1 MKEPMVITMAR
12 EYASGGS
19 EIAQAVAD
27 KLGIP
32 LYNKELI
39 TLAAKKSGLTEE
51 AIAAS
56 ENQRSGSLIYSLYMM
71 GNTMPLADQVYI
83 LQSNVI
89 KELAAEGPCVI
100 LGRCGDYV
108 LRERPNVLRTFVYA
122 PLETRIQFAKSRPD
136 AKDMPD
142 RLWETQ
148 LAKHDRAR
156 ASYYN
161 YYTENRWGE
170 AKNYDL
176 CLNATLGRE
185 ACADLIVAA
194 ARAMQEAT
202 SKKEPFTMLRY
213 VKNGMLLLSVA
224 YIVIGMLLLI
234 MPETSLLW
242 ICNIFGV
249 VVLVTGIVCLIQYAR
264 IRGTGFTAP
273 FMLVGGVITAGLG
286 IFTLAKPQVVTSF
299 LPIVFGIFIVVD
311 GLSRI
316 GTAIDLAKRK
326 GQKWWLLLLFSIVS
340 VALGVLLVLH
350 PFDAAVSAVMLC
362 GILLIVEGALNLGCI
377 LYAAMELRTLDRMAS
392 AAANAALGAIGDALD
407 EAEAAER
414 DVGSDGP
421 VVYDA
426 ESKDVSED
434 GE

>member
-56 ENQRSGSLIYSLYMM
+56 LIYSLYMM

-89 KELAAEGPCVI
+89 KELASQGPCVI

-122 PLETRIQFAKSRPD
+122 PVADRVGRAKVRPD
-136 AKDMPD
+136 AKEMPD
-142 RLWETQ
+142 RMWESQ

-176 CLNATLGRE
+176 CLNAALGLDT
-185 ACADLIVAA
+185 CADLIV
-194 ARAMQEAT
+194 
-202 SKKEPFTMLRY
+202 
-213 VKNGMLLLSVA
+213 
-224 YIVIGMLLLI
+224 
-234 MPETSLLW
+234 
-242 ICNIFGV
+242 
-249 VVLVTGIVCLIQYAR
+249 
-264 IRGTGFTAP
+264 
-273 FMLVGGVITAGLG
+273 
-286 IFTLAKPQVVTSF
+286 
-299 LPIVFGIFIVVD
+299 
-311 GLSRI
+311 
-316 GTAIDLAKRK
+316 
-326 GQKWWLLLLFSIVS
+326 
-340 VALGVLLVLH
+340 
-350 PFDAAVSAVMLC
+350 DAAK
-362 GILLIVEGALNLGCI
+362 
-377 LYAAMELRTLDRMAS
+377 AM
-392 AAANAALGAIGDALD
+392 N
-407 EAEAAER
+407 
-414 DVGSDGP
+414 
-421 VVYDA
+421 
-426 ESKDVSED
+426 K
-434 GE
+434 

>member
-71 GNTMPLADQVYI
+71 
-83 LQSNVI
+83 QSNVI

-194 ARAMQEAT
+194 ARAMQEAD
-202 SKKEPFTMLRY
+202 K
-213 VKNGMLLLSVA
+213 
-224 YIVIGMLLLI
+224 
-234 MPETSLLW
+234 
-242 ICNIFGV
+242 
-249 VVLVTGIVCLIQYAR
+249 
-264 IRGTGFTAP
+264 
-273 FMLVGGVITAGLG
+273 
-286 IFTLAKPQVVTSF
+286 
-299 LPIVFGIFIVVD
+299 
-311 GLSRI
+311 
-316 GTAIDLAKRK
+316 
-326 GQKWWLLLLFSIVS
+326 
-340 VALGVLLVLH
+340 
-350 PFDAAVSAVMLC
+350 
-362 GILLIVEGALNLGCI
+362 
-377 LYAAMELRTLDRMAS
+377 
-392 AAANAALGAIGDALD
+392 
-407 EAEAAER
+407 
-414 DVGSDGP
+414 
-421 VVYDA
+421 
-426 ESKDVSED
+426 
-434 GE
+434 

>member
-39 TLAAKKSGLTEE
+39 
-51 AIAAS
+51 
-56 ENQRSGSLIYSLYMM
+56 YSLYMM

-89 KELAAEGPCVI
+89 KELAAKGPCVI

-194 ARAMQEAT
+194 ARAMQEAD
-202 SKKEPFTMLRY
+202 K
-213 VKNGMLLLSVA
+213 
-224 YIVIGMLLLI
+224 
-234 MPETSLLW
+234 
-242 ICNIFGV
+242 
-249 VVLVTGIVCLIQYAR
+249 
-264 IRGTGFTAP
+264 
-273 FMLVGGVITAGLG
+273 
-286 IFTLAKPQVVTSF
+286 
-299 LPIVFGIFIVVD
+299 
-311 GLSRI
+311 
-316 GTAIDLAKRK
+316 
-326 GQKWWLLLLFSIVS
+326 
-340 VALGVLLVLH
+340 
-350 PFDAAVSAVMLC
+350 
-362 GILLIVEGALNLGCI
+362 
-377 LYAAMELRTLDRMAS
+377 
-392 AAANAALGAIGDALD
+392 
-407 EAEAAER
+407 
-414 DVGSDGP
+414 
-421 VVYDA
+421 
-426 ESKDVSED
+426 
-434 GE
+434 

>member
-89 KELAAEGPCVI
+89 KEQAAE
-100 LGRCGDYV
+100 V

-194 ARAMQEAT
+194 ARAMQEAD
-202 SKKEPFTMLRY
+202 K
-213 VKNGMLLLSVA
+213 
-224 YIVIGMLLLI
+224 
-234 MPETSLLW
+234 
-242 ICNIFGV
+242 
-249 VVLVTGIVCLIQYAR
+249 
-264 IRGTGFTAP
+264 
-273 FMLVGGVITAGLG
+273 
-286 IFTLAKPQVVTSF
+286 
-299 LPIVFGIFIVVD
+299 
-311 GLSRI
+311 
-316 GTAIDLAKRK
+316 
-326 GQKWWLLLLFSIVS
+326 
-340 VALGVLLVLH
+340 
-350 PFDAAVSAVMLC
+350 
-362 GILLIVEGALNLGCI
+362 
-377 LYAAMELRTLDRMAS
+377 
-392 AAANAALGAIGDALD
+392 
-407 EAEAAER
+407 
-414 DVGSDGP
+414 
-421 VVYDA
+421 
-426 ESKDVSED
+426 
-434 GE
+434 

>member
-71 GNTMPLADQVYI
+71 GNTMP
-83 LQSNVI
+83 
-89 KELAAEGPCVI
+89 LAAEGPCVI

-194 ARAMQEAT
+194 ARAMQEAD
-202 SKKEPFTMLRY
+202 K
-213 VKNGMLLLSVA
+213 
-224 YIVIGMLLLI
+224 
-234 MPETSLLW
+234 
-242 ICNIFGV
+242 
-249 VVLVTGIVCLIQYAR
+249 
-264 IRGTGFTAP
+264 
-273 FMLVGGVITAGLG
+273 
-286 IFTLAKPQVVTSF
+286 
-299 LPIVFGIFIVVD
+299 
-311 GLSRI
+311 
-316 GTAIDLAKRK
+316 
-326 GQKWWLLLLFSIVS
+326 
-340 VALGVLLVLH
+340 
-350 PFDAAVSAVMLC
+350 
-362 GILLIVEGALNLGCI
+362 
-377 LYAAMELRTLDRMAS
+377 
-392 AAANAALGAIGDALD
+392 
-407 EAEAAER
+407 
-414 DVGSDGP
+414 
-421 VVYDA
+421 
-426 ESKDVSED
+426 
-434 GE
+434 